1 MANDVGTLPGTIR
14 NLIIAG
20 VAIALTVAIFLGI
33 GSQSTLPSLKR
44 LAAEAVPYE
53 VAQTSGKPSL
63 LEFYA
68 DWCTTCQAMAG
79 DMAKLRATYGNQVNF
94 VMLNVDNHKWLPEML
109 QYNVDGIPH
118 FVYLNAD
125 GETLSYAIGEQ
136 PRSILA
142 DNLAAL
148 VAAQPLPHQQFT
160 GDRFSP
166 AAPEAS

>member
-1 MANDVGTLPGTIR
+1 MANHLGSLSGKIR

-20 VAIALTVAIFLGI
+20 VAITLTVVVFLTLGN
-33 GSQSTLPSLKR
+33 QSSRPSLQQ
-44 LAAEAVPYE
+44 LAAGAVPYE

-79 DMAKLRATYGNQVNF
+79 DMARLRATYGNQVNF

-118 FVYLNAD
+118 FVYLNGD
-125 GETLSYAIGEQ
+125 GDALSYAIGEQ

-142 DNLAAL
+142 DNLTAL
-148 VAAQPLPHQQFT
+148 AAAQPLPHQQFT
-160 GDRFSP
+160 GERQIGR
-166 AAPEAS
+166 AHV